1 MTWNVVREWEGE
13 TCAVLASGP
22 GMTRAV
28 AEAVRSSGCRS
39 IAVNNQ
45 GVAFDGRP
53 AMAPWADILYAS
65 DAKWWHNHAAAAL
78 AFKGRKVT
86 IAQQGD
92 RAPNLIDDSVAVMG
106 HGGVNGFDERPT
118 HLRTGSNS
126 GFAAVHLAIHF
137 GARRIVLCGFDMHGR
152 KGEHWF
158 GDHFWRRG
166 YRSRY
171 DLFLNTF
178 KRAAPEFLAR
188 AEIINCT
195 PGSALTCFPVMTLA
209 EALYGV
215 PGVPESAAETSTAPA
230 SAARAAGTETRGA
243 GAP

>member
-1 MTWNVVREWEGE
+1 MTWRVEREWAGE
-13 TCAVLASGP
+13 VCAVLASGP
-22 GMTRAV
+22 SMTRQV
-28 AEAVRSSGCRS
+28 AEAVRASGCRA

-45 GVAFDGRP
+45 GIAFGGHP

-65 DAKWWHNHAAAAL
+65 DAKWWHNYAKEAM
-78 AFKGRKVT
+78 AFRGRKVT
-86 IAQQGD
+86 IAQTGD
-92 RAPNLIDDSVAVMG
+92 RTPNLIDDSVAVMG
-106 HGGVNGFDERPT
+106 HGGVNGFDERTT

-137 GARRIVLCGFDMHGR
+137 GVRRIVLCGFDMHGK

-158 GDHFWRRG
+158 GDHFWRRA

-178 KRAAPEFLAR
+178 KKAAPEFLAR
-188 AEIINCT
+188 AEIVNCS
-195 PGSALTCFPVMTLA
+195 PGSALKCFPFMDLRG
-209 EALYGV
+209 ALNGLSD
-215 PGVPESAAETSTAPA
+215 VPEAAQAPA
-230 SAARAAGTETRGA
+230 AAAAPTIGTPGPEAVHA